1 MSTRVPVRIELRW
14 SKYSKLTE
22 ARTVFPH
29 QACVYVQ
36 ADKHGRPVRVGKAS
50 KGLDER
56 YHGGNGYSMD
66 AAMHESGNLVF
77 VAPVDAAL
85 CKAVPVDAALC
96 KAVED
101 ELIRQGRRVLTHNN
115 QGKLTPPR
123 QRIVIELAP
132 AVTCTVTRAFA
143 EP

>member
-1 MSTRVPVRIELRW
+1 MPDRIELRW

-66 AAMHESGNLVF
+66 AAMHDSGNLVF
-77 VAPVDAAL
+77 VAPVDTG
-85 CKAVPVDAALC
+85 LC

-101 ELIRQGRRVLTHNN
+101 ELIWQGRRVLTYNN
-115 QGKLTPPR
+115 RGKLTPPF
-123 QRIVIELAP
+123 QRIAIEHSGESPILTDFDAG
-132 AVTCTVTRAFA
+132 A
-143 EP
+143 